1 MLRRKQLFFYG
12 AMGVGS
18 HSCDIAMGDS
28 LHSLREN
35 ALDTFVAELGRA
47 HN

>member
-1 MLRRKQLFFYG
+1 MLRRKQFFYG

-35 ALDTFVAELGRA
+35 ALEIFVAELGRA